1 MAPMPQ
7 PEMLAAEAETHPATD
22 VLIVGG
28 GVCGTA
34 LLYVLARY
42 TPLRH
47 LTLVE
52 RYGHL
57 AQVNSRASSNSQT
70 IHCGDI
76 ETNYTL
82 EKALKVQRIASM
94 IGRYASQLPA
104 PQRERCVFHTQ
115 KMVLAVGEAEV
126 VKLRE
131 RFQRFSPH
139 FQSMQWL
146 DREVIA
152 EWEPRVALVNG
163 RPRPEELGAIGIRG
177 EATAVDYEA
186 LAESFVGR
194 AADLMATQP
203 ERTLGLHLGTEL
215 RSLTPD
221 GDGFLVELHPSSGAE
236 GAPGRFAGV
245 QRLRARHVVVNAGA
259 HSLLLAQRMGYG
271 LQYSCLPV
279 AGSFYFAPSV
289 LRGKVYT
296 MQNDKLPFAALHGD
310 PDVRVEGQTRFGPT
324 ALLLPLLERY
334 RPSSFA
340 EFLEVLRLDGHVLA
354 VFRQLFGDPEIRAYI
369 LRNLLYE
376 VPGLRRRLFLADV
389 RKIVP
394 DMQIDDLHVAKGYGG
409 VRPQLIDKQQH
420 KLMLG
425 EVSIEA
431 CPGLVFN
438 VTPSP
443 GGTCCLGNAVRDA
456 QAIVERLGTQLD
468 QQLLD
473 RELLDPPKPQGLV
486 TTAAPPSDTP

>member
-1 MAPMPQ
+1 MPL
-7 PEMLAAEAETHPATD
+7 PDPLAAEADTLAATD

-42 TPLRH
+42 TNLRH

-52 RYGHL
+52 RYGQL

-82 EKALKVQRIASM
+82 EKALKVQRIAGM
-94 IGRYASQLPA
+94 IGRYASRLPA
-104 PQRERCVFHTQ
+104 ELRARCVFNTQ
-115 KMVLAVGEAEV
+115 KMVLAVGEAEA
-126 VKLRE
+126 KALRE
-131 RFQRFSPH
+131 RYQRFSPH
-139 FQSMQWL
+139 FPSMRLL
-146 DREVIA
+146 DQALIA
-152 EWEPRVALVNG
+152 EWEPRVALVG
-163 RPRPEELGAIGIRG
+163 GQPRQEELLAIGIRG

-186 LAESFVGR
+186 LSASFVAQASELIKG
-194 AADLMATQP
+194 QSG
-203 ERTLGLHLGTEL
+203 RTLNLHLGTEL
-215 RSLTPD
+215 RRLTPD
-221 GDGFLVELHPSSGAE
+221 GEDFHGELHPWPGAE
-236 GAPGRFAGV
+236 GAPGRLPAT
-245 QRLRARHVVVNAGA
+245 RHLRARHVVVNAGA

-279 AGSFYFAPSV
+279 AGSFYFAPAV

-334 RPSSFA
+334 RPTSFA
-340 EFLEVLRLDGHVLA
+340 EFLEVLRLDETVLA
-354 VFRQLFGDPEIRAYI
+354 VFRHLLGDPEIRAYI
-369 LRNLLYE
+369 VRNLLYE
-376 VPGLRRRLFLADV
+376 VPGLRRRLFLEDV

-394 DMQIDDLHVAKGYGG
+394 DLQLDDLRFAKGYGG
-409 VRPQLIDKQQH
+409 VRPQLIDKKER

-425 EVSIEA
+425 EVSVPAI
-431 CPGLVFN
+431 PGLLFN

-456 QAIVERLGTQLD
+456 QAIVDHLGARLD
-468 QQLLD
+468 QDLVE
-473 RELLDPPKPQGLV
+473 RELCNGSPPPP
-486 TTAAPPSDTP
+486 PPSPPLEATAQP